1 MPEETAAATS
11 TSGGGG
17 QSGTS
22 HLPWHLVP
30 SFKPGETCVNEYTR
44 RLEFLAN
51 VWPLEHLSQLAPRA
65 CLLCEGTA
73 FQKVVRLDPLKLK
86 VQSLDGIKLVVQT
99 LGGVWGQSKT
109 EHKYERFERAIFGTI
124 QKSDETHSSYIAR
137 HEVQYEDLL
146 GLGATLE
153 EMRAYILL
161 RNSGLNPED
170 KKRVIVDA
178 NGNLQYQKV
187 IEAIQ
192 LLGSR
197 FFNEVQSGT
206 SRTAGRMKTYDVN
219 FVDEPGDV
227 ENVEYGETV
236 LYSTEAWEEYAFE
249 TLSQEGDE
257 DCLPSIALV
266 INRL

>member
-99 LGGVWGQSKT
+99 LGECGDNLRPNISTSDLNELSLGQSRKVMKHIHHT
-109 EHKYERFERAIFGTI
+109 LPVTKCNMKIFWGWV
-124 QKSDETHSSYIAR
+124 R
-137 HEVQYEDLL
+137 
-146 GLGATLE
+146 
-153 EMRAYILL
+153 RW
-161 RNSGLNPED
+161 
-170 KKRVIVDA
+170 KR
-178 NGNLQYQKV
+178 
-187 IEAIQ
+187 
-192 LLGSR
+192 
-197 FFNEVQSGT
+197 
-206 SRTAGRMKTYDVN
+206 
-219 FVDEPGDV
+219 
-227 ENVEYGETV
+227 
-236 LYSTEAWEEYAFE
+236 
-249 TLSQEGDE
+249 
-257 DCLPSIALV
+257 
-266 INRL
+266 